1 MLRRLFRIVA
11 TAAALILVAAFWYE
25 GSLDSTYVSRSREP
39 SPAEGLVVPY
49 HVKGITVFITRD
61 ERQVVTSLQRTEIAA
76 GAFVL
81 IWLIFSGELAR
92 KLRGQ

>member
-1 MLRRLFRIVA
+1 MPQRLFRIVA

-25 GSLDSTYVSRSREP
+25 GSLDNRYVSRSRE
-39 SPAEGLVVPY
+39 SNPAEGLIVPY
-49 HVKGITVFITRD
+49 HVKGITVFITKD
-61 ERQVVTSLQRTEIAA
+61 ERQRVTLLQWTEIAT

-81 IWLIFSGELAR
+81 MWLIVSGELAR